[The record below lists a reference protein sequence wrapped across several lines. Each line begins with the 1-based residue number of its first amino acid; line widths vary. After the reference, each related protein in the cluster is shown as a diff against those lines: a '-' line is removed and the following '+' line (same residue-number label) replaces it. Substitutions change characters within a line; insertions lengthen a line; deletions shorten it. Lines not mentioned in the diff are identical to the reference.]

1 MSIFSDLPL
10 YVRNWVVKEGKI
22 LLNKDYNSLFDIY
35 RQTLKDFVLFEP
47 HYKTF
52 LEAVKSG

>member
-1 MSIFSDLPL
+1 M
-10 YVRNWVVKEGKI
+10 
-22 LLNKDYNSLFDIY
+22 NKDYNLLFDIY
-35 RQTLKDFVLFEP
+35 RQTIKDFVLFEP